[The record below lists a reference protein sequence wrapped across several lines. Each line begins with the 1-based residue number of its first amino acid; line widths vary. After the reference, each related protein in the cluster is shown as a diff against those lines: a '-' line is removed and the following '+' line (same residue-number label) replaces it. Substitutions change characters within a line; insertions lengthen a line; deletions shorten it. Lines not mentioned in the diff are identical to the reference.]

1 MFDITPEVIVKAFI
15 WYVAFLFST
24 TCHEAAHALAAKL
37 QGDETAA
44 RGGQVTL
51 NPVPHIQREP
61 WGMVLVP
68 IASVLI
74 SRGNSLF
81 GWASAPFDP
90 EWEWKF
96 PKKSALMAMAGPAA
110 NFTLMFLA
118 VLGVQVGRHFG
129 VFRDHSWSPFAEQVV
144 WTMFSLNLLL
154 GLFNLVP
161 APPLDGSAAIM
172 IFMSDSTARRYLDWL
187 RGGSFGLFGL
197 VIAILV
203 FPRVYPPI
211 QDFVVRTLL
220 LPQFF

>member
-1 MFDITPEVIVKAFI
+1 M
-15 WYVAFLFST
+15 
-24 TCHEAAHALAAKL
+24 
-37 QGDETAA
+37 
-44 RGGQVTL
+44 
-51 NPVPHIQREP
+51 
-61 WGMVLVP
+61 
-68 IASVLI
+68 LI

-161 APPLDGSAAIM
+161 APPHRLRSERGHRM
-172 IFMSDSTARRYLDWL
+172 ARRQRERSQGESVMPTWCEDSGFPALFRDNLDACATIIAVCSGRDNVSGSSCERSCCRNFSENIL
-187 RGGSFGLFGL
+187 TSEASVLGKRDGGPHHFGT
-197 VIAILV
+197 AA
-203 FPRVYPPI
+203 
-211 QDFVVRTLL
+211 
-220 LPQFF
+220 